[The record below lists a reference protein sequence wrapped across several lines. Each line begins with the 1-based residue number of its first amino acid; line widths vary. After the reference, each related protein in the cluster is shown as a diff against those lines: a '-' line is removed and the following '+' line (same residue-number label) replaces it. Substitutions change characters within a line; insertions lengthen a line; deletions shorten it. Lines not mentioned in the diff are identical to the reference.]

1 MRTFGNDEL
10 RRRVD
15 EVLYYVWD
23 PIGVREEPFARYEYE
38 NYVPHVLQLLEN
50 HDDPEPI
57 SECLAGIVRT
67 SMEFS
72 PDKNR
77 CDETAKLLLLHKQ
90 AIKQGCA

>member
-38 NYVPHVLQLLEN
+38 NYVRHVLQLLEN
-50 HDDPEPI
+50 HDDAEPI
-57 SECLAGIVRT
+57 SEYLAGIVRT
-67 SMEFS
+67 SMELS

-77 CDETAKLLLLHKQ
+77 CDETAELLLLHKQ